1 MGHQFIDAGADVVV
15 GGHPHVLQGIEYYND
30 KPIFYSLGDF
40 WFNYETKETGAIE
53 LELSQTGVKNIKFL
67 PCMQENYTTSLKT
80 DPVETRRIYD
90 FLQNLSFNAVIDD
103 SGNIKKN

>member
-1 MGHQFIDAGADVVV
+1 
-15 GGHPHVLQGIEYYND
+15 
-30 KPIFYSLGDF
+30 
-40 WFNYETKETGAIE
+40 
-53 LELSQTGVKNIKFL
+53 
-67 PCMQENYTTSLKT
+67 MQENYTTSLKT